1 MALNHNTDMLYTR
14 SGAAESNVLSAHDP
28 LIWEFEDTALVGGSA
43 TATVQFIAKDNDLAV
58 IYTSAAFPA
67 YQLSYVDPL
76 AKFRFDGTQILKHII
91 KNYLYKEIST
101 IIAPENYGSTVDVVF
116 RTYDNAVENAND
128 TVTYYLS
135 QAVNQI
141 GDEYGSNIPRLFLN
155 DTEDI
160 AHFLGYPTKIFF
172 YLATDR
178 SAHSPLIEIID
189 RDITVEDAS
198 DHGSMKIGIHCIDL
212 GLLALSKKSK
222 YARMYYDSYLQFI
235 HDCATKGNPSNVIA
249 NDTFTPIAYYYNKK
263 TYQVWMQRDIAGYD
277 SRAMVWAYYHETNT
291 ESADYDLHTASQPT
305 GDTDDHAIPTVI
317 VADDG
322 HIVVVHEF
330 KRVAPATH
338 NDALVILRSDN
349 AEDETSWVNAKAENA
364 NYYTTVGDSA
374 TIRLAY
380 PNLLKDNNGY
390 LYIICRR
397 YTAGGRYTRIF
408 KSTDN
413 GISWNAGYDITDS
426 GNDTLWHYPTGVR
439 VGTNNTLRFVIRFN
453 DNAAGTLTKVYYL
466 ESDDEGVTWKDVSG
480 SHSQNIVTGGAISQA
495 TLDNAAYDYKV
506 VVAADVGHD
515 EIYPRSGTIGDNNI
529 PYICTLEFDDPPVD
543 WGYRMFWWTGSAW
556 TNSMIKDNV
565 GIAGGGCL
573 IHKGGDEFDCY
584 MIELDGADNN
594 LDLYR
599 TTNLTTWSK
608 TRTVKDTSGLT
619 AYTFSRTHF
628 TFNYKDADYWLF
640 IAHYGT
646 HADYADLFIEVQHYV
661 KIKDYNL
668 NIFEACENAIF
679 IRWLNSNGDYSYWAF
694 SPYPFRN
701 KSGDRLGSVIN
712 NFTEMALANSRNLP
726 LGYRDAFDKISVIAS
741 AVPLLFR
748 RKMLEI
754 FTSPAV
760 YLWNGIP
767 SENLISGFTN
777 SGYETLITNGTII
790 ISAINTVDNGGTL
803 SNIYSVTQA
812 EQILV
817 MFDFN
822 LNSGAL
828 PTVGIV
834 DKDATVFISNNPT
847 VTEGWN
853 FITLTVTANSEAR
866 LFIRNLAASTNWS
879 TSEIIVKR
887 KEKESDWILLN
898 RVEGSHNL
906 MLKKDNDNFECT
918 LVLPENYTQQLS
930 GQNI

>member
-28 LIWEFEDTALVGGSA
+28 LIWEFEDTALVGGPA

-116 RTYDNAVENAND
+116 RTYDNAVQNATD

-189 RDITVEDAS
+189 RDITESANLIASFTSGSYDTFDTTGTAIDSAINTVAALGTSNSFATIEGQDYLVIVPALINNAGKLPKFRFQNSSEIQGFVGDNAFILKALATLANETFHMRNYDGNGDWECGPIQVIPVEDAS
-198 DHGSMKIGIHCIDL
+198 DYGSLKLGIHCIDL
-212 GLLALSKKSK
+212 GLLALSKKPI
-222 YARMYYDSYLQFI
+222 YARMYYD
-235 HDCATKGNPSNVIA
+235 HD
-249 NDTFTPIAYYYNKK
+249 
-263 TYQVWMQRDIAGYD
+263 
-277 SRAMVWAYYHETNT
+277 
-291 ESADYDLHTASQPT
+291 
-305 GDTDDHAIPTVI
+305 
-317 VADDG
+317 
-322 HIVVVHEF
+322 
-330 KRVAPATH
+330 AP
-338 NDALVILRSDN
+338 
-349 AEDETSWVNAKAENA
+349 
-364 NYYTTVGDSA
+364 
-374 TIRLAY
+374 
-380 PNLLKDNNGY
+380 
-390 LYIICRR
+390 
-397 YTAGGRYTRIF
+397 
-408 KSTDN
+408 
-413 GISWNAGYDITDS
+413 
-426 GNDTLWHYPTGVR
+426 
-439 VGTNNTLRFVIRFN
+439 
-453 DNAAGTLTKVYYL
+453 
-466 ESDDEGVTWKDVSG
+466 
-480 SHSQNIVTGGAISQA
+480 
-495 TLDNAAYDYKV
+495 
-506 VVAADVGHD
+506 
-515 EIYPRSGTIGDNNI
+515 
-529 PYICTLEFDDPPVD
+529 
-543 WGYRMFWWTGSAW
+543 
-556 TNSMIKDNV
+556 
-565 GIAGGGCL
+565 
-573 IHKGGDEFDCY
+573 
-584 MIELDGADNN
+584 
-594 LDLYR
+594 
-599 TTNLTTWSK
+599 
-608 TRTVKDTSGLT
+608 
-619 AYTFSRTHF
+619 
-628 TFNYKDADYWLF
+628 
-640 IAHYGT
+640 
-646 HADYADLFIEVQHYV
+646 V

-668 NIFEACENAIF
+668 SVFEACENAIF

-701 KSGDRLGSVIN
+701 KSGNRLGSVIN

-760 YLWNGIP
+760 YLWNGTP
-767 SENLISGFTN
+767 SENLITSLANIT
-777 SGYETLITNGTII
+777 YETFTTDGAII
-790 ISAINTVDNGGTL
+790 ISAINTVGNGEMR
-803 SNIYSVTQA
+803 SNFSSDVTQG

-828 PTVGIV
+828 PTVSILNGDV
-834 DKDATVFISNNPT
+834 TATISNTLN

-853 FITLTVTANSEAR
+853 FLTLTATRTSDAKLRFLNVANSN
-866 LFIRNLAASTNWS
+866 FS